1 MIRGDEN
8 FLKTN
13 IKVSLEDY
21 GQSIWDSDSKWP
33 SDFPKTSPLQ
43 KKAMA
48 FANRESDN
56 SSQKSIKVETRI
68 KIPPKLEIL
77 DDSRYKIADEFEAL
91 ESSSSFESKIIKK
104 ILENDNIDNSTKE
117 VYVEKEVDVP
127 KKLNFN
133 ISDSKVQIEKFQEEA
148 ARFLGIEIDIILN
161 RI

>member
-1 MIRGDEN
+1 
-8 FLKTN
+8 
-13 IKVSLEDY
+13 
-21 GQSIWDSDSKWP
+21 
-33 SDFPKTSPLQ
+33 
-43 KKAMA
+43 MA

-91 ESSSSFESKIIKK
+91 ESSSSFESKIIKIK